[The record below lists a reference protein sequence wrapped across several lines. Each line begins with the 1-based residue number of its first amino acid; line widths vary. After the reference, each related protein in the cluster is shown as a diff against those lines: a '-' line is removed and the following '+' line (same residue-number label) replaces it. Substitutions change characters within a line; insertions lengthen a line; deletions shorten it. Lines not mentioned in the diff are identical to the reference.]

1 MSIICSSR
9 RFYGRK
15 KNIHIV
21 FCVPCVQQRNAECI
35 ATMRFVELVVLPHA
49 RVYPL
54 LSIAMLYARSPVP
67 ATRGTSSVEIAVCP
81 SHNAAA
87 STKVATTASAKCF
100 ILMDSVR
107 KNASA
112 QKTER

>member
-1 MSIICSSR
+1 MS
-9 RFYGRK
+9 FG
-15 KNIHIV
+15 
-21 FCVPCVQQRNAECI
+21 VPCVQRRNAECI
-35 ATMRFVELVVLPHA
+35 ATMRFVKLVVLPHA

-54 LSIAMLYARSPVP
+54 LRIAILYARSPVP

-81 SHNAAA
+81 SLNAAA
-87 STKVATTASAKCF
+87 STKTATTALAKCF
-100 ILMDSVR
+100 TPMDSAR